1 MKGPQLAFSW
11 EGLFLRRKLISFL
24 LYFAIFFLVAFL
36 SFLASFGFHVFFFS
50 GRARIN

>member
-36 SFLASFGFHVFFFS
+36 SFLASFGFHDFFFL
-50 GRARIN
+50 GEQE